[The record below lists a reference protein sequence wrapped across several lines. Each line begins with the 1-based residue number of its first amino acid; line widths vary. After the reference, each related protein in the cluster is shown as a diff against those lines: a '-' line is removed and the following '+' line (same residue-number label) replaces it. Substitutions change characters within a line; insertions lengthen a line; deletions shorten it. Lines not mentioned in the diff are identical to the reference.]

1 MNIENKL
8 AIHELLGRAAHGY
21 DERLLDM
28 LQACFVEEAS
38 MTIQV
43 SGQEPVG
50 PFNGRDA
57 IMQLFHGSMA
67 TQTDTRRHVISNL
80 FFHEEGDTRARLSS
94 NLTLIATENG
104 VSRLL
109 SAGVYTDTVVK
120 REREWRI
127 VNRHLD
133 LDSAF

>member
-1 MNIENKL
+1 MKMEDKL
-8 AIHELLGRAAHGY
+8 AIHELLARAAHGY
-21 DERLLDM
+21 DERQLDM
-28 LQACFVEEAS
+28 LKASFVEDAC

-50 PFNGRDA
+50 PFSGRDA
-57 IMQLFHGSMA
+57 IMQLFSGSMA
-67 TQTDTRRHVISNL
+67 TQSDTRRHVISNL
-80 FFHEEGDTRARLSS
+80 FFHEEGDARARVSS

-109 SAGVYTDTVVK
+109 TAGVYTDTVVK
-120 REREWRI
+120 RNREWRI
-127 VNRHLD
+127 VDRRLA